1 MNGMHMLSNQVNV
14 QNGKLTLLGYN
25 LVMIGFQ
32 IVKFIKLN
40 LIAEQ
45 FLHTDHWSYLQHC
58 TDLVSERE
66 VL

>member
-25 LVMIGFQ
+25 LVMVGFQ

-45 FLHTDHWSYLQHC
+45 FLHTDH
-58 TDLVSERE
+58 
-66 VL
+66 